1 MAKMEKKKLGEI
13 LVEKEVITSAQLT
26 QALAEQK
33 RTGERLGRVLVNL
46 GFITERELIKFLGV
60 QMEIPP
66 INLDNYLI
74 DPQIIDLVPQSLAK
88 RHTLIP
94 VFKSE
99 DTLTLA
105 MADPLNVFAI
115 DDLQARTKC
124 KVVPAVAAEADILKA
139 IDQYYGI
146 SESME
151 EVIKE
156 ASEEKFKMEEVE
168 EVDLDKVETLAE
180 EMPIIKLVN
189 LIIMQ
194 AIKDRASDIHIEP
207 ERDKLRTRYRID
219 GILYEAPSP
228 PKRLQ
233 PAIVSRIK
241 IMSGMD
247 IAEKRL
253 PQDGRI
259 RLRMRNKDIDLR
271 VATLPTMFGEKVVL
285 RILERAAMIVSLD
298 KMGLLPDV
306 RKKYEEIIVR
316 PYGIVLSTGPTGCGK
331 SSTLYA
337 SLNKIKSTK
346 TNIITIEDPI
356 EYQISLVNQVQIN
369 PKAGLTFANGLR
381 SFLRQDPDIIM
392 VGEIRDLETAKI
404 AVHASLTGHLVL
416 STLHT
421 NDAPTAFT
429 RLVDMGVEPFLV
441 SSSVTAVMAQ
451 RLVRT
456 ICPKCKEEH
465 HPPKEVL
472 EELGLSKEKGLRF
485 YRGKGC
491 GNCKNTGYFGR
502 TGIFEL
508 LVPNEKIKDMVVR
521 KTPATE
527 IRKEALRAG
536 MMSLREDGVFKIKKG
551 ITSVEEVLRVTQE
564 EEFKITA

>member
-1 MAKMEKKKLGEI
+1 MEKKKLGEI
-13 LVEKEVITSAQLT
+13 LVEKGTITSAQLT

-33 RTGERLGRVLVNL
+33 KTGERLGRVLVNL
-46 GFITERELIKFLGV
+46 DFITERELIKFLGV

-66 INLDNYLI
+66 VNLDNYLI
-74 DPQIIDLVPQSLAK
+74 DPQIIDLVPQALAK
-88 RHTLIP
+88 RYILIP

-99 DTLTLA
+99 DTLTVA

-115 DDLQARTKC
+115 DDLQVRTKC
-124 KVVPAVAAEADILKA
+124 KITPAVASEADILKA

-156 ASEEKFKMEEVE
+156 ASEEKFKTVEVE
-168 EVDLDKVETLAE
+168 EVDLDKIEALAE

-219 GILYEAPSP
+219 GILYGAPSP

-241 IMSGMD
+241 IMAGMD

-285 RILERAAMIVSLD
+285 RILERAVTIVDLD
-298 KMGLLPDV
+298 KLGLLPET
-306 RKKYEEIIVR
+306 RKKYEEIISR

-346 TNIITIEDPI
+346 TNIITIEDPV

-369 PKAGLTFANGLR
+369 PKAGLTFSSGLR

-392 VGEIRDLETAKI
+392 VGEIRDLETAEI

-429 RLVDMGVEPFLV
+429 RLVDMGVEPFLA
-441 SSSVTAVMAQ
+441 SSAVTAVMAQ

-456 ICPKCKEEH
+456 ICPKCKEEYQ
-465 HPPKEVL
+465 PPQEVL
-472 EELGLSKEKGLRF
+472 EELGLSKEKGLKF

-508 LVPNEKIKDMVVR
+508 LVSNEKIKNMVVK

-527 IRKEALRAG
+527 LRKEALRAG
-536 MMSLREDGVFKIKKG
+536 MISLREAGVSKIKKG

>member
-13 LVEKEVITSAQLT
+13 LVEKGAITSAQLT
-26 QALAEQK
+26 QVLAEQK
-33 RTGERLGRVLVNL
+33 RTGERLGRILVNL
-46 GFITERELIKFLGV
+46 GFITERELIKFLGA
-60 QMEIPP
+60 QMDIPP

-74 DPQIIDLVPQSLAK
+74 DPQIIDLVPQSLA
-88 RHTLIP
+88 RRYILIP

-115 DDLQARTKC
+115 DDLHVRTKC
-124 KVVPAVAAEADILKA
+124 RITPAVASETDILRA

-156 ASEEKFKMEEVE
+156 ASEEKFKLEEVE
-168 EVDLDKVETLAE
+168 EVDLDKIEALAE

-194 AIKDRASDIHIEP
+194 AVKDRASDIHIES
-207 ERDKLRTRYRID
+207 ERDKVRTRYRID
-219 GILYEAPSP
+219 GVLYEVPSP

-259 RLRMRNKDIDLR
+259 MLRARNKDIDLR

-285 RILERAAMIVSLD
+285 RILERAVTIVDLD
-298 KMGLLPDV
+298 KLGLLPET
-306 RKKYEEIIVR
+306 RKRYEEIISR

-392 VGEIRDLETAKI
+392 VGEIRDLETAEI

-429 RLVDMGVEPFLV
+429 RLIDMGVEPFLV

-456 ICPKCKEEH
+456 ICPKCREEH
-465 HPPKEVL
+465 QPPKEVL
-472 EELGLSKEKGLRF
+472 EELGLSKEKGLKF

-508 LVPNEKIKDMVVR
+508 LIPNEKIKDMVVK
-521 KTPATE
+521 KTPSTE

-536 MMSLREDGVFKIKKG
+536 MRSLREDGVFKIKEG
-551 ITSVEEVLRVTQE
+551 ITSIEEVLRVTQE

>member
-13 LVEKEVITSAQLT
+13 LVEKGVITSAQLT

-46 GFITERELIKFLGV
+46 GFLTERELIKFLGA

-74 DPQIIDLVPQSLAK
+74 DPQIIDLVPQALA
-88 RHTLIP
+88 RRYILIP

-99 DTLTLA
+99 DTLTVA

-124 KVVPAVAAEADILKA
+124 KVTPAVASEADILKA

-156 ASEEKFKMEEVE
+156 ASEEKFKMAEVE
-168 EVDLDKVETLAE
+168 EVDLDKIEALAE

-189 LIIMQ
+189 LTIMQ

-241 IMSGMD
+241 IMAGMD

-285 RILERAAMIVSLD
+285 RILERAVTIVDLD
-298 KMGLLPDV
+298 KLGLLPET
-306 RKKYEEIIVR
+306 RKRYEEVISR

-337 SLNKIKSTK
+337 SLNRIKSTK

-356 EYQISLVNQVQIN
+356 EYQINLVNQVQIN
-369 PKAGLTFANGLR
+369 PKAGLTFSSGLR

-392 VGEIRDLETAKI
+392 VGEIRDLETAEI

-456 ICPKCKEEH
+456 ICPKCKEEYQ
-465 HPPKEVL
+465 PPKEVL
-472 EELGLSKEKGLRF
+472 EDLGLSKEKGLKF

-508 LVPNEKIKDMVVR
+508 LIPNEKIKDMVVK

-527 IRKEALRAG
+527 LRKEGLRAG
-536 MMSLREDGVFKIKKG
+536 MVSLREDGVSKIKKG
-551 ITSVEEVLRVTQE
+551 ITTVEEVLRVTQE
-564 EEFKITA
+564 EEFKIIA

>member
-1 MAKMEKKKLGEI
+1 
-13 LVEKEVITSAQLT
+13 
-26 QALAEQK
+26 
-33 RTGERLGRVLVNL
+33 
-46 GFITERELIKFLGV
+46 
-60 QMEIPP
+60 
-66 INLDNYLI
+66 
-74 DPQIIDLVPQSLAK
+74 
-88 RHTLIP
+88 
-94 VFKSE
+94 
-99 DTLTLA
+99 

-115 DDLQARTKC
+115 DDLQARAKC
-124 KVVPAVAAEADILKA
+124 KIAPAVASEADILKA

-156 ASEEKFKMEEVE
+156 ASEEKFKMVEVE
-168 EVDLDKVETLAE
+168 EVDLDKIEALAE

-207 ERDKLRTRYRID
+207 EKDKLRTRYRID
-219 GILYEAPSP
+219 GILYGVPSP

-241 IMSGMD
+241 IMAGMD

-285 RILERAAMIVSLD
+285 RILERAVTIVDLD
-298 KMGLLPDV
+298 KIGLLPET
-306 RKKYEEIIVR
+306 RKKYEEIISR

-337 SLNKIKSTK
+337 SLNRIKSTK

-369 PKAGLTFANGLR
+369 PKAGLTFASGLR

-392 VGEIRDLETAKI
+392 VGEIRDLETAEM

-421 NDAPTAFT
+421 NDAPTAFPT
-429 RLVDMGVEPFLV
+429 GRYGSGALPGLFFGYRSHGPEIGENHLPQVQGGVSTTQGGSGGSWAFQGEGP
-441 SSSVTAVMAQ
+441 Q
-451 RLVRT
+451 
-456 ICPKCKEEH
+456 
-465 HPPKEVL
+465 VL
-472 EELGLSKEKGLRF
+472 
-485 YRGKGC
+485 
-491 GNCKNTGYFGR
+491 
-502 TGIFEL
+502 
-508 LVPNEKIKDMVVR
+508 
-521 KTPATE
+521 
-527 IRKEALRAG
+527 
-536 MMSLREDGVFKIKKG
+536 
-551 ITSVEEVLRVTQE
+551 
-564 EEFKITA
+564 

>member
-1 MAKMEKKKLGEI
+1 MEKKKLGEI
-13 LVEKEVITSAQLT
+13 LVEKGVITSAQLT
-26 QALAEQK
+26 QVLAEQK
-33 RTGERLGRVLVNL
+33 RTGERLGRILVNL
-46 GFITERELIKFLGV
+46 GFITERELIKFLGA
-60 QMEIPP
+60 QMDIPP

-74 DPQIIDLVPQSLAK
+74 DPQIIDLVPQSLA
-88 RHTLIP
+88 RRYILIP

-115 DDLQARTKC
+115 DDLHVRTKC
-124 KVVPAVAAEADILKA
+124 RITPAVASETDILRA

-156 ASEEKFKMEEVE
+156 ASEEKFKLEEVE
-168 EVDLDKVETLAE
+168 EVDLDKIEALAE

-194 AIKDRASDIHIEP
+194 AVKDRASDIHIES
-207 ERDKLRTRYRID
+207 ERDKVRTRYRID
-219 GILYEAPSP
+219 GVLYEVPSP

-259 RLRMRNKDIDLR
+259 MLRARNKDIDLR

-285 RILERAAMIVSLD
+285 RILERAVTIVDLD
-298 KMGLLPDV
+298 KLGLLPET
-306 RKKYEEIIVR
+306 RKRYEEIISR

-392 VGEIRDLETAKI
+392 VGEIRDLETAEI

-429 RLVDMGVEPFLV
+429 RLIDMGVEPFLV

-456 ICPKCKEEH
+456 ICPKCREEH
-465 HPPKEVL
+465 QPPKEVL
-472 EELGLSKEKGLRF
+472 EELGLSKEKGLKF

-508 LVPNEKIKDMVVR
+508 LIPNEKIKDIVVR

-536 MMSLREDGVFKIKKG
+536 MRSLREDGVFKIKEG
-551 ITSVEEVLRVTQE
+551 ITSIEEVLRVTQE

>member
-1 MAKMEKKKLGEI
+1 MDKMEKKKLGEI
-13 LVEKEVITSAQLT
+13 LVEKEAITSAQLT

-46 GFITERELIKFLGV
+46 GFITERELIKFLGA
-60 QMEIPP
+60 QMDIPSV
-66 INLDNYLI
+66 NLDNYLV
-74 DPQIIDLVPQSLAK
+74 DPQTIDLVPQSLAK
-88 RHTLIP
+88 RYILIP

-99 DTLTLA
+99 DTLTVA

-115 DDLQARTKC
+115 DDLQTRAKC
-124 KVVPAVAAEADILKA
+124 KIIPAVASEADILKA

-156 ASEEKFKMEEVE
+156 VSEEKFKLEEVE
-168 EVDLDKVETLAE
+168 EVDLDKIEALAE

-219 GILYEAPSP
+219 GILYEVPSP

-241 IMSGMD
+241 IMAGMD

-271 VATLPTMFGEKVVL
+271 VATLPTLFGEKVVL
-285 RILERAAMIVSLD
+285 RILERGAMIVALD
-298 KMGLLPDV
+298 KLGLLPDT
-306 RKKYEEIIVR
+306 RKRYEEIISR

-369 PKAGLTFANGLR
+369 PKAGLTFASGLR

-392 VGEIRDLETAKI
+392 VGEIRDLETAEI

-429 RLVDMGVEPFLV
+429 RLIDMGVEPFLA
-441 SSSVTAVMAQ
+441 SSSVAAVMAQ

-456 ICPKCKEEH
+456 ICPKCKEEYQ
-465 HPPKEVL
+465 PPKEVL
-472 EELGLSKEKGLRF
+472 EKLGLSKEKGLKF

-491 GNCKNTGYFGR
+491 RNCKNTGYFGR

-508 LVPNEKIKDMVVR
+508 LIPNEKIKDMVVK
-521 KTPATE
+521 KTPSTE
-527 IRKEALRAG
+527 LRKEAMKAG

>member
-1 MAKMEKKKLGEI
+1 MAKMEKQKLGEI
-13 LVEKEVITSAQLT
+13 LVEKGVITPAQLT

-46 GFITERELIKFLGV
+46 GFVTERELIKFLGV

-66 INLDNYLI
+66 IDLDNYLI
-74 DPQIIDLVPQSLAK
+74 DPQIIDLVPQSLA
-88 RHTLIP
+88 RRYILIP

-99 DTLTLA
+99 DTLTVV

-124 KVVPAVAAEADILKA
+124 RVAPAVASEADILRA

-146 SESME
+146 SETME

-156 ASEEKFKMEEVE
+156 AGEEKFKMEEVE
-168 EVDLDKVETLAE
+168 EVDLDKIEALAE

-219 GILYEAPSP
+219 GILYEVPSP

-247 IAEKRL
+247 IAERRL

-285 RILERAAMIVSLD
+285 RILERAAMIVDLD
-298 KMGLLPDV
+298 KLGLLLET
-306 RKKYEEIIVR
+306 RKRYEEIISR

-369 PKAGLTFANGLR
+369 PKAGLTFATGLR

-392 VGEIRDLETAKI
+392 VGEIRDLETAEI

-441 SSSVTAVMAQ
+441 SSAVTAVMAQ

-456 ICPKCKEEH
+456 ICPRCKEEYQ
-465 HPPKEVL
+465 PPAEVL
-472 EELGLSKEKGLRF
+472 EDLGLSEEKGLKF

-491 GNCKNTGYFGR
+491 RNCKNTGYFGR

-508 LVPNEKIKDMVVR
+508 LIPHERIKDMVV
-521 KTPATE
+521 KKAPATE
-527 IRKEALRAG
+527 LRKEALRSG
-536 MMSLREDGVFKIKKG
+536 MMSLREDGVFKIKEG
-551 ITSVEEVLRVTQE
+551 ITTVEEVLRVTQE

>member
-1 MAKMEKKKLGEI
+1 MVENKKLEEM
-13 LVEKEVITSAQLT
+13 LVEKGVITSAQFT

-33 RTGERLGRVLVNL
+33 RTGERLGRVLVNM
-46 GFITERELIKFLGV
+46 GFLTERELIKFLGA

-74 DPQIIDLVPQSLAK
+74 DPQIIDLVPQALAK
-88 RHTLIP
+88 RYILIP
-94 VFKSE
+94 VFRSE
-99 DTLTLA
+99 DTLTVA
-105 MADPLNVFAI
+105 MADPLNVFAL

-124 KVVPAVAAEADILKA
+124 KVTPAVASEADILRA

-156 ASEEKFKMEEVE
+156 ASEEKFKMAEVE
-168 EVDLDKVETLAE
+168 EVDLDKIEALAE

-207 ERDKLRTRYRID
+207 ERDKMRTRYRID

-233 PAIVSRIK
+233 LAIISRIK
-241 IMSGMD
+241 IMAGMD

-253 PQDGRI
+253 PQDGRL

-285 RILERAAMIVSLD
+285 RILERAVTIVDLG
-298 KMGLLPDV
+298 KLGLLPEI
-306 RKKYEEIIVR
+306 RKRYEEVISR

-356 EYQISLVNQVQIN
+356 EYQIRLVNQVQTN
-369 PKAGLTFANGLR
+369 PKAGLTFSSGLR

-392 VGEIRDLETAKI
+392 VGEIRDLETAEI

-456 ICPKCKEEH
+456 ICPKCKEEYQ
-465 HPPKEVL
+465 PPKEVL
-472 EELGLSKEKGLRF
+472 EELGLSKEKGLKF

-502 TGIFEL
+502 TAIFEL
-508 LVPNEKIKDMVVR
+508 LIPNEKIKDMVVK

-527 IRKEALRAG
+527 LRKEGLRAG
-536 MMSLREDGVFKIKKG
+536 MVSLREDGVSKIKKG

>member
-1 MAKMEKKKLGEI
+1 MDKMEKKKLGEI
-13 LVEKEVITSAQLT
+13 LVEKGTITSAQLT

-33 RTGERLGRVLVNL
+33 KTGERLGRVLVNL
-46 GFITERELIKFLGV
+46 DFITERELIKFLGV

-66 INLDNYLI
+66 VNLDNYLI
-74 DPQIIDLVPQSLAK
+74 DPQIIDLVPQALAK
-88 RHTLIP
+88 RYILIP

-99 DTLTLA
+99 DTLTVA

-115 DDLQARTKC
+115 DDLQVRTKC
-124 KVVPAVAAEADILKA
+124 KITPAVASEADILKA

-156 ASEEKFKMEEVE
+156 ASEEKFKTVEVE
-168 EVDLDKVETLAE
+168 EVDLDKIEALAE

-219 GILYEAPSP
+219 GILYGAPSP

-241 IMSGMD
+241 IMAGMD

-285 RILERAAMIVSLD
+285 RILERAVTIVDLD
-298 KMGLLPDV
+298 KLGLLPET
-306 RKKYEEIIVR
+306 RKKYEEIISR

-346 TNIITIEDPI
+346 TNIITIEDPV

-369 PKAGLTFANGLR
+369 PKAGLTFSSGLR

-392 VGEIRDLETAKI
+392 VGEIRDLETAEI

-429 RLVDMGVEPFLV
+429 RLVDMGVEPFLA
-441 SSSVTAVMAQ
+441 SSAVTAVMAQ

-456 ICPKCKEEH
+456 ICPKCKEEYQ
-465 HPPKEVL
+465 PPQEVL
-472 EELGLSKEKGLRF
+472 EELGLSKEKGLKF

-508 LVPNEKIKDMVVR
+508 LVSNEKIKNMVVK

-527 IRKEALRAG
+527 LRKEALRAG
-536 MMSLREDGVFKIKKG
+536 MISLREAGVSKIKKG

>member
-1 MAKMEKKKLGEI
+1 MDKMQKKKLGEI
-13 LVEKEVITSAQLT
+13 LVEKEVITSDQLT
-26 QALAEQK
+26 QALAEQR

-46 GFITERELIKFLGV
+46 GFITERELIKFLGA
-60 QMEIPP
+60 QMDIPP
-66 INLDNYLI
+66 VNLDNYLI
-74 DPQIIDLVPQSLAK
+74 DPQTIDLVPQSLAK
-88 RHTLIP
+88 RYVLIP

-99 DTLTLA
+99 DTLTVA

-115 DDLQARTKC
+115 DDLQARAKC
-124 KVVPAVAAEADILKA
+124 KIVPAVASEADILKA

-156 ASEEKFKMEEVE
+156 VSEEKFKMEEVE
-168 EVDLDKVETLAE
+168 EVDLDKIEALAE

-219 GILYEAPSP
+219 GILYEVPSP

-241 IMSGMD
+241 IMAGMD

-271 VATLPTMFGEKVVL
+271 VATLPTLFGEKVVL
-285 RILERAAMIVSLD
+285 RILERGAMIVALD
-298 KMGLLPDV
+298 KLGLLPDT
-306 RKKYEEIIVR
+306 RKRYEEIISR

-369 PKAGLTFANGLR
+369 PKAGLTFASGLR

-392 VGEIRDLETAKI
+392 VGEIRDLETAEI

-429 RLVDMGVEPFLV
+429 RLIDMGVEPFLA
-441 SSSVTAVMAQ
+441 SSAVAAVMAQ

-456 ICPKCKEEH
+456 ICPKCKEEYQ
-465 HPPKEVL
+465 PPKEVL
-472 EELGLSKEKGLRF
+472 EELGLSKEKGLKF

-508 LVPNEKIKDMVVR
+508 LIPNEKIKDMVVK
-521 KTPATE
+521 KTPSTE
-527 IRKEALRAG
+527 LRKEAMRAG

-551 ITSVEEVLRVTQE
+551 ITSVGEVLRVTQE

>member
-13 LVEKEVITSAQLT
+13 LVEKGVITSAQLT
-26 QALAEQK
+26 QVLAEQK
-33 RTGERLGRVLVNL
+33 RTGERLGRILVNL
-46 GFITERELIKFLGV
+46 GFITERELIKFLGA
-60 QMEIPP
+60 QMDIPP

-74 DPQIIDLVPQSLAK
+74 DPQIIDLVPQSLA
-88 RHTLIP
+88 RRYILIP

-115 DDLQARTKC
+115 DDLHVRTKC
-124 KVVPAVAAEADILKA
+124 RITPAVASETDILRA

-156 ASEEKFKMEEVE
+156 ASEEKFKLEEVE
-168 EVDLDKVETLAE
+168 EVDLDKIEALAE

-194 AIKDRASDIHIEP
+194 AVKDRASDIHIES
-207 ERDKLRTRYRID
+207 ERDKVRTRYRID
-219 GILYEAPSP
+219 GVLYEVPSP

-259 RLRMRNKDIDLR
+259 MLRARNKDIDLR

-285 RILERAAMIVSLD
+285 RILERAVTIVDLD
-298 KMGLLPDV
+298 KLGLLPET
-306 RKKYEEIIVR
+306 RKRYEEIISR

-392 VGEIRDLETAKI
+392 VGEIRDLETAEI

-429 RLVDMGVEPFLV
+429 RLIDMGVEPFLV

-456 ICPKCKEEH
+456 ICPKCREEH
-465 HPPKEVL
+465 QPPKEVL
-472 EELGLSKEKGLRF
+472 EELGLSKEKGLKF

-508 LVPNEKIKDMVVR
+508 LIPNEKIKDIVVR

-536 MMSLREDGVFKIKKG
+536 MRSLREDGVFKIKEG
-551 ITSVEEVLRVTQE
+551 ITSIEEVLRVTQE

>member
-13 LVEKEVITSAQLT
+13 LVEQGAITSAQLT
-26 QALAEQK
+26 QVLAEQK
-33 RTGERLGRVLVNL
+33 RTGERLGRILVNL
-46 GFITERELIKFLGV
+46 GFITERELIKFLGA
-60 QMEIPP
+60 QMDIPP

-74 DPQIIDLVPQSLAK
+74 DPQIIDLVPQSLA
-88 RHTLIP
+88 RRYILIP

-115 DDLQARTKC
+115 DDLHVRTKC
-124 KVVPAVAAEADILKA
+124 RITPAVASETDILRA

-156 ASEEKFKMEEVE
+156 ASEEKFKLEEVE
-168 EVDLDKVETLAE
+168 EVDLDKIEALAE

-194 AIKDRASDIHIEP
+194 AVKDRASDIHIES
-207 ERDKLRTRYRID
+207 ERDKVRTRYRID
-219 GILYEAPSP
+219 GVLYEVPSP

-259 RLRMRNKDIDLR
+259 MLRARNKDIDLR

-285 RILERAAMIVSLD
+285 RILERAVTIVDLD
-298 KMGLLPDV
+298 KLGLLPET
-306 RKKYEEIIVR
+306 RKRYEEIISR

-392 VGEIRDLETAKI
+392 VGEIRDLETAEI

-429 RLVDMGVEPFLV
+429 RLIDMGVEPFLV

-456 ICPKCKEEH
+456 ICPKCREEH
-465 HPPKEVL
+465 QPPKEVL
-472 EELGLSKEKGLRF
+472 EELGLSKEKGLKF

-508 LVPNEKIKDMVVR
+508 LIPNEKIKDMVVK
-521 KTPATE
+521 KTPSTE

-536 MMSLREDGVFKIKKG
+536 MRSLREDGVFKIKEG
-551 ITSVEEVLRVTQE
+551 ITSIEEVLRVTQE